1 MTTREVR
8 DFKRVIKAKTKTV
21 AKSKTNARAFLVSTG
36 ILTSKGNLSKSYT
49 NLCIPPKQG

>member
-21 AKSKTNARAFLVSTG
+21 AKSKRNARAFLVSTG
-36 ILTSKGNLSKSYT
+36 ILTSKGNFSKSYT
-49 NLCIPPKQG
+49 NLCTPPKQG